1 VLAAVIVTVGGFFSP
16 YLLERGMSGNTL
28 ILALGALVSG
38 LLCFHGAF
46 SFGGRMRWLM
56 VAGAVAALYV
66 LLITG
71 SRGPLLSYG
80 AAMTLYAVVMGYR
93 YFGLRWAL
101 SRIVVSL
108 LLFAAVVTLMATISP
123 RLMERYS
130 TVVESLSNPG
140 VGSIAKEN
148 VYIRLVLYE
157 TGLRAFLDRPLTGY
171 GRQNAVSAVGERRDG
186 TPAKYF
192 VYSHLHNGYLTDL
205 IASGVLGLLSL
216 LAVLLAPL
224 FVFWRTRPV
233 VFGGVLCLVLAYVFY
248 GATNLLFYHDVVT
261 FLFLALLCVFNA
273 LAAADTAEKQMG

>member
-93 YFGLRWAL
+93 YFGLRWA
-101 SRIVVSL
+101 
-108 LLFAAVVTLMATISP
+108 
-123 RLMERYS
+123 
-130 TVVESLSNPG
+130 
-140 VGSIAKEN
+140 
-148 VYIRLVLYE
+148 
-157 TGLRAFLDRPLTGY
+157 
-171 GRQNAVSAVGERRDG
+171 
-186 TPAKYF
+186 
-192 VYSHLHNGYLTDL
+192 
-205 IASGVLGLLSL
+205 
-216 LAVLLAPL
+216 
-224 FVFWRTRPV
+224 
-233 VFGGVLCLVLAYVFY
+233 
-248 GATNLLFYHDVVT
+248 
-261 FLFLALLCVFNA
+261 
-273 LAAADTAEKQMG
+273 